1 MNSEDKNSSSER
13 PVPEIPQNDTEHTH
27 EPEKSEN
34 IKFMLR
40 NGNSFL
46 SEHEYLREYSK
57 KTLFIRN
64 YFFKQ

>member
-34 IKFMLR
+34 I
-40 NGNSFL
+40 N
-46 SEHEYLREYSK
+46 
-57 KTLFIRN
+57 
-64 YFFKQ
+64 KQ